1 MKETFLSWGML
12 VLSVLFN
19 VFGVFVI
26 KMRLNILGP
35 VGFDSFK
42 NVLNYFWLL
51 LKSPLVVAG
60 VMFFSLSPFLFT
72 VALSRMEI
80 SLAYPVNVG
89 LNFVLLVLLAFLVLG
104 EQITM
109 LKGAGIILV
118 FAGIFLLNK

>member
-118 FAGIFLLNK
+118 VAGIFLLNK

>member
-118 FAGIFLLNK
+118 FAGVFLLNK